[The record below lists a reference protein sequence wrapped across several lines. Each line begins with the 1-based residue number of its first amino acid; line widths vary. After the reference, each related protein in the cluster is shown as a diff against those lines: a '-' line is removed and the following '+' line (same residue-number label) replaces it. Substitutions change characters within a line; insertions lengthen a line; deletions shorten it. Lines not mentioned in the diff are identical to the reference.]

1 VEIFKTIQ
9 SYIGSPEFL
18 AAAGSF
24 LLNLMIALAIF
35 IVGRWIAKAVSG
47 MIKRLMKRHEVD
59 PTLVNFLGNLI
70 YAALLA
76 VVILAAVGRLGI
88 ETTSMLAIFGAAGLA
103 VGLALKDSLSNF
115 AAGVMLIL
123 FRPFKQ
129 GDFVEVGGVS
139 GTVAAIRI
147 FSTQLNTGDNKA
159 VTIPNGNIVNGTITN
174 YTANDT
180 RRIDMIIGVGYD
192 DDLKKARQ
200 VIDQVC
206 ANHALILKDPATKI
220 FVLDLAESSVNFA
233 VRPWVNTDDYWGVR
247 SDVLE
252 QCKAGLEAAGC
263 TIPYPQRDI
272 HLHKSGD

>member
-1 VEIFKTIQ
+1 VDIFETIQ
-9 SYIGSPEFL
+9 TYVGSPEFL

-47 MIKRLMKRHEVD
+47 TIKRLMKRHEVD

-103 VGLALKDSLSNF
+103 IGLALKDSLSNF

-129 GDFVEVGGVS
+129 GDVVQIGGVT
-139 GTVAAIRI
+139 GKVAEIRI
-147 FSTQLNTGDNKA
+147 FSTQLNTGDN
-159 VTIPNGNIVNGTITN
+159 VSITIPNGNIVSDTISN
-174 YTANDT
+174 FTAYDE
-180 RRIDMIIGVGYD
+180 RRVDLLIGVGYG
-192 DDLKKARQ
+192 DDLRKARQ
-200 VIDQVC
+200 VMGQVC
-206 ANHALILKDPATKI
+206 SSHEGVLKSPATNV
-220 FVLDLAESSVNFA
+220 FVMDLADSSVNFA
-233 VRPWVNTDDYWGVR
+233 VRPWVKTDDYWAVR
-247 SDVLE
+247 SDILE
-252 QCKAGLEAAGC
+252 RCKVELEAAGC
-263 TIPYPQRDI
+263 SIPYPQTDL
-272 HLHKSGD
+272 HLHKAE